1 MPSGEHMTRR
11 MEENDPTEEEIWGVP
26 GGDPGL
32 AFKVRMERPKYMDT
46 PDGPEL
52 AFKVRMERP
61 KYMDTPDGPEL
72 PSCRIRSMPAGVRNM
87 QRDL

>member
-32 AFKVRMERPKYMDT
+32 AFKVRMERPKYMD
-46 PDGPEL
+46 
-52 AFKVRMERP
+52 A
-61 KYMDTPDGPEL
+61 PDGPEL
-72 PSCRIRSMPAGVRNM
+72 PSCRIRSMPVGVRNM